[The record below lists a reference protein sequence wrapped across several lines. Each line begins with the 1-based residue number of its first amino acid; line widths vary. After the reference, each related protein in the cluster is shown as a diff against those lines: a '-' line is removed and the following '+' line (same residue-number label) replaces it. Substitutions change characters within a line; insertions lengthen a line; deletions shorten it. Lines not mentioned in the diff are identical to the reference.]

1 MSSLYLHVPF
11 CRRKCIYCD
20 FYSVGERLADRESL
34 VRKYLEEF
42 DARRHEIPLPAKT
55 LYFGGGTP
63 SLMPV
68 EQLSALVEA
77 LSARGAIGESTTE
90 RTIEINPDDVTED
103 KAVAWSRLGFNRF
116 SIGVQSFDDT
126 LLRTIGRRHDAASA
140 RRAVETLRPLG
151 DVSLDLIFAL
161 PGQTMQQW
169 RQTVAEAVALR
180 PQHISAYALMY
191 EEGTPLTR
199 LRDNGTIREADDDI
213 YLEMFS
219 YLTDTLAAAG
229 YRQYEIS
236 NYALPGHE
244 SRHNSA
250 YWDGTPYLGL
260 GPAAHSYD
268 GRRTRRANPADIR
281 RYLKH
286 NFITPF
292 FNQETLTDR
301 ELAEE
306 YLLTRLRTARGIDL
320 SDFQRRFPSLS
331 ADLLTR
337 PLPTPDLVAIE
348 NNRLHLTRAGI
359 MTRPRPAPVGT
370 RRIRSGRIRSAG
382 FQPA

>member
-1 MSSLYLHVPF
+1 MSSLYVHVPF

-20 FYSVGERLADRESL
+20 FYSVGERLADWESL

-55 LYFGGGTP
+55 LYLGGGTP

-68 EQLSALVEA
+68 EALTALVEA
-77 LSARGAIGESTTE
+77 LTARRAIGESTTE

-103 KAVAWSRLGFNRF
+103 KAVAWQRLGFNRF

-140 RRAVETLRPLG
+140 RRAVETLQPLG

-161 PGQTMQQW
+161 PEQTVEQW

-199 LRDNGTIREADDDI
+199 RRDNGTIREADDDT
-213 YLEMFS
+213 YLAMFS
-219 YLTDTLAAAG
+219 HLCDALTAAG

-250 YWDGTPYLGL
+250 YWDDTPYLGL

-268 GRRTRRANPADIR
+268 GGRTRRANPADIR

-286 NFITPF
+286 NFTGKF
-292 FNQETLTDR
+292 YTEETLTDS

-320 SDFQRRFPSLS
+320 SDFRQRFPALS
-331 ADLLTR
+331 VEALTK
-337 PLPTPDLVAIE
+337 PLHLPGLVAIE

-359 MTRPRPAPVGT
+359 MTSDAVILQLAQRL
-370 RRIRSGRIRSAG
+370 
-382 FQPA
+382 

>member
-1 MSSLYLHVPF
+1 MPF

-20 FYSVGERLADRESL
+20 FYSVGERLADWESL

-42 DARRHEIPLPAKT
+42 DARHHEIPLPAKT
-55 LYFGGGTP
+55 LYLGGGTP
-63 SLMPV
+63 SLMPI
-68 EQLSALVEA
+68 EQLAMLVEELA
-77 LSARGAIGESTTE
+77 KRGAIGQSTVE
-90 RTIEINPDDVTED
+90 RTIEINPDDVTAE
-103 KAVAWSRLGFNRF
+103 KAAAWQCLGFNRF
-116 SIGVQSFDDT
+116 SIGVQSFDNT
-126 LLRTIGRRHDAASA
+126 LLHTIGRRHDAASA
-140 RRAVETLRPLG
+140 RRVVETLQPLG

-161 PGQTMQQW
+161 PEQTMQQW

-199 LRDNGTIREADDDI
+199 RRDNGTLREADDDT
-213 YLEMFS
+213 YLAMFS
-219 YLTDTLAAAG
+219 YLSDALAAAG

-268 GRRTRRANPADIR
+268 GLRTRRANPADIR

-286 NFITPF
+286 NFTTPF
-292 FNQETLTDR
+292 YNEETLTDS

-320 SDFQRRFPSLS
+320 ADFRQRFPSLP

-337 PLPTPDLVAIE
+337 PLPTPGLVAIE

-359 MTRPRPAPVGT
+359 MTSDAVILALAQRL
-370 RRIRSGRIRSAG
+370 
-382 FQPA
+382 

>member
-1 MSSLYLHVPF
+1 MPF

-20 FYSVGERLADRESL
+20 FYSVGERLADWESL

-42 DARRHEIPLPAKT
+42 DARRGEIPLPAKT
-55 LYFGGGTP
+55 LYLGGGTP
-63 SLMPV
+63 SLMPA
-68 EQLSALVEA
+68 ESLSSLVEA
-77 LSARGAIGESTTE
+77 LTSRSAIGEGTVE
-90 RTIEINPDDVTED
+90 RTIEINPDDVTAE
-103 KAVAWSRLGFNRF
+103 KAAAWQRLGLNRF

-140 RRAVETLRPLG
+140 RRAVETLKPLG

-161 PGQTMQQW
+161 PEQTMQQW

-180 PQHISAYALMY
+180 PQHISTYALMY

-199 LRDNGTIREADDDI
+199 RRDNGTIREADDDT
-213 YLEMFS
+213 YLAMFS
-219 YLTDTLAAAG
+219 YLSDALAAAG

-281 RYLKH
+281 RYLSH
-286 NFITPF
+286 DFTNRFYTE
-292 FNQETLTDR
+292 ETLTDS

-320 SDFQRRFPSLS
+320 ADFQRRFPSLS

-337 PLPTPDLVAIE
+337 PLPTPGLVAIE

-359 MTRPRPAPVGT
+359 MTSDAVILALAQRL
-370 RRIRSGRIRSAG
+370 
-382 FQPA
+382 

>member
-20 FYSVGERLADRESL
+20 FYSVGERLADWESL

-42 DARRHEIPLPAKT
+42 DGRRGEIPLPAKT
-55 LYFGGGTP
+55 LYLGGGTP
-63 SLMPV
+63 SLMPA
-68 EQLSALVEA
+68 ESLASLVEA
-77 LSARGAIGESTTE
+77 LTSRGAIGEGTVE
-90 RTIEINPDDVTED
+90 RTIEINPDDVTAE
-103 KAVAWSRLGFNRF
+103 KADAWRRIGFNRF

-126 LLRTIGRRHDAASA
+126 LLRSIGRRHDAASA
-140 RRAVETLRPLG
+140 RRAVETLQPLS

-161 PGQTMQQW
+161 PEQTVAQW

-199 LRDNGTIREADDDI
+199 RRDNGTLREADDDT
-213 YLEMFS
+213 YLAMFS
-219 YLTDTLAAAG
+219 YLTDTLTAAG

-268 GRRTRRANPADIR
+268 GLRTRRANPADIR

-286 NFITPF
+286 NFTGKF
-292 FNQETLTDR
+292 YTEETLTDS

-320 SDFQRRFPSLS
+320 ADFQQRFPSLP
-331 ADLLTR
+331 ADLLTK
-337 PLPTPDLVAIE
+337 PLPTPGLVAIE
-348 NNRLHLTRAGI
+348 EGHLHLTRAGI
-359 MTRPRPAPVGT
+359 MTSDAVILALAQRL
-370 RRIRSGRIRSAG
+370 
-382 FQPA
+382 

>member
-1 MSSLYLHVPF
+1 M
-11 CRRKCIYCD
+11 
-20 FYSVGERLADRESL
+20 GERLADWESL

-42 DARRHEIPLPAKT
+42 DARRAEIPLPAKT
-55 LYFGGGTP
+55 LYLGGGTP

-68 EQLSALVEA
+68 RHLATLVEGLA
-77 LSARGAIGESTTE
+77 ERGAIGESTTE

-103 KAVAWSRLGFNRF
+103 KAIAWQRLGFNRF

-161 PGQTMQQW
+161 PEQTVELW

-199 LRDNGTIREADDDI
+199 RRDNGTIREADDDT
-213 YLEMFS
+213 YLAMFS
-219 YLTDTLAAAG
+219 HLCNALTAAG

-250 YWDGTPYLGL
+250 YWGGTPYLGL

-286 NFITPF
+286 DFATQF
-292 FNQETLTDR
+292 YTEETLTDS

-306 YLLTRLRTARGIDL
+306 YLLTRLRTAAGIDL
-320 SDFQRRFPSLS
+320 ADFQRRFPSLS

-337 PLPTPDLVAIE
+337 PLPTPGLVAIE

-359 MTRPRPAPVGT
+359 MTSDAVILQLAQ
-370 RRIRSGRIRSAG
+370 RR
-382 FQPA
+382 

>member
-55 LYFGGGTP
+55 LYLGGGTP

-140 RRAVETLRPLG
+140 RRVVETLQPLG

-161 PGQTMQQW
+161 PEQTVEQW

-281 RYLKH
+281 RYLSH
-286 NFITPF
+286 DFTNRFYTE
-292 FNQETLTDR
+292 ETLTDS

-306 YLLTRLRTARGIDL
+306 YLLTRLRTAAGIDL
-320 SDFQRRFPSLS
+320 ADFRQRFPSLS

-337 PLPTPDLVAIE
+337 PLPTPGLVAIE

-359 MTRPRPAPVGT
+359 MTSDAVILQLAQRL
-370 RRIRSGRIRSAG
+370 
-382 FQPA
+382 

>member
-1 MSSLYLHVPF
+1 M
-11 CRRKCIYCD
+11 
-20 FYSVGERLADRESL
+20 GERLADRESL

-55 LYFGGGTP
+55 LYLGGGTP

-140 RRAVETLRPLG
+140 RRVVETLQPLG

-161 PGQTMQQW
+161 PEQTVEQW

-268 GRRTRRANPADIR
+268 GR
-281 RYLKH
+281 
-286 NFITPF
+286 F

-359 MTRPRPAPVGT
+359 MTSDAVILALAQRL
-370 RRIRSGRIRSAG
+370 
-382 FQPA
+382 

>member
-1 MSSLYLHVPF
+1 MSSLYIHVPF

-20 FYSVGERLADRESL
+20 FYSVGERLADWESL

-55 LYFGGGTP
+55 LYLGGGTP
-63 SLMPV
+63 SLLPV
-68 EQLSALVEA
+68 EALTALVEA
-77 LSARGAIGESTTE
+77 LTARGAIGESTVE

-103 KAVAWSRLGFNRF
+103 KADAWRRIGFNRF
-116 SIGVQSFDDT
+116 SIGVQSFDDG
-126 LLRTIGRRHDAASA
+126 LLHTIGRRHDAASA

-169 RQTVAEAVALR
+169 RQTVADAVSLR
-180 PQHISAYALMY
+180 PLHISAYALMY

-199 LRDNGTIREADDDI
+199 RRDNGTIREADDDI

-219 YLTDTLAAAG
+219 YLSDALAAAG

-286 NFITPF
+286 NLTGKFYTE
-292 FNQETLTDR
+292 ETLTDS

-320 SDFQRRFPSLS
+320 ADFGRRFPYISEE
-331 ADLLTR
+331 ALTK
-337 PLPTPDLVAIE
+337 PLPTSGLVAIE
-348 NNRLHLTRAGI
+348 EGHLHLTKAGI
-359 MTRPRPAPVGT
+359 MTSDAVILQLAQRL
-370 RRIRSGRIRSAG
+370 
-382 FQPA
+382 